1 MYQGEIQKIQ
11 TNGKRVYFMT
21 SNYKG
26 IRVNGIKVDEH
37 RYVMEQYL
45 GRKLKT
51 NEVVHHK
58 NGDKRD
64 NRIEN
69 LEVMSL
75 SDHTRLHRKD
85 HSVTDA
91 QIQNLVKL
99 NYGKPSKHRKL
110 TNEDVMYIR
119 KNYIP
124 RDKIFGC
131 RALAKQFGV
140 AHPQISKIINY
151 KRYIV

>member
-1 MYQGEIQKIQ
+1 
-11 TNGKRVYFMT
+11 MT

-51 NEVVHHK
+51 NEVVYHK

-69 LEVMSL
+69 LE
-75 SDHTRLHRKD
+75 
-85 HSVTDA
+85 
-91 QIQNLVKL
+91 
-99 NYGKPSKHRKL
+99 
-110 TNEDVMYIR
+110 
-119 KNYIP
+119 
-124 RDKIFGC
+124 
-131 RALAKQFGV
+131 
-140 AHPQISKIINY
+140 
-151 KRYIV
+151 